1 LKGIA
6 YDMEMEA
13 KDHNKLLGGV
23 DDDFDSAKG
32 LLGGTMN
39 RLNQVKWYIFAL
51 SFKNSLHQVSF

>member
-1 LKGIA
+1 
-6 YDMEMEA
+6 MEMEA